1 MCRRFVPEAFSQE
14 GQMTTIRK
22 SVQEYIR
29 AAEKL
34 LKLKNLSE
42 EEEQAVRDV
51 IFQLNIA
58 FPDKGDD
65 AAD

>member
-1 MCRRFVPEAFSQE
+1 MMA
-14 GQMTTIRK
+14 IRK
-22 SVQEYIR
+22 GVQEYVR

-58 FPDKGDD
+58 FPDRGDD